1 MLKNAPESKIKKKKW
16 GHEKEG
22 GLETLMLHSESHCV
36 PRGDASREHRVSSLR
51 LAVSA
56 MVGTF
61 CAPGLLSFTAS
72 DTHMPQYLRK
82 TFFL

>member
-1 MLKNAPESKIKKKKW
+1 MASGHALSVEECSRVKNFKKW

-22 GLETLMLHSESHCV
+22 GLETLTLHGESHCV

-72 DTHMPQYLRK
+72 L
-82 TFFL
+82 